1 MSEVIIGS
9 ARHDEFGKLAGKAGD
24 QLQAGT
30 GNDFKG
36 EVSMQQYYKHKYD
49 WYVLRF
55 KDVANRHKMA
65 ERMVKACNNSN
76 NGYSQPD
83 RLAVVRD
90 GVESKKPTNGDCG
103 TYIRRCFIEATG
115 KDPGNFYTETEVAA
129 LTKTGLVELVK
140 ASEKELM
147 IGDILVSKK
156 KGHTAV
162 VILGKSPEEPVKP
175 KVNYY
180 FRYTGKSTSLV
191 EGLKAVGEK
200 DTSLSHRKKIAAVNG
215 ISGYVGASTQN
226 TKLLNLLKNGK
237 LIKA

>member
-1 MSEVIIGS
+1 MSNVIIGS

-24 QLQAGT
+24 QLQSGS

-36 EVSMQQYYKHKYD
+36 EVSMQPYYKHKYD

-65 ERMVKACNNSN
+65 ERMVKGCNNPN
-76 NGYSQPD
+76 NGYSQSD

-103 TYIRRCFIEATG
+103 TYVRRCFMEATG
-115 KDPGNFYTETEVAA
+115 IDPGNFTTENEVAA
-129 LTKTGLVELVK
+129 LTKTGLVELVN

-147 IGDILVSKK
+147 TGDILASKK

-162 VILGKSPEEPVKP
+162 VVLGKSPDEQKVTYYP
-175 KVNYY
+175 KYE
-180 FRYTGKSTSLV
+180 GMSTSIVTAL
-191 EGLKAVGEK
+191 ASVGER
-200 DTSLSHRKKIAAVNG
+200 DTSREHRKKIAEANDIKDYIG
-215 ISGYVGASTQN
+215 LAIQN
-226 TKLLNLLKNGK
+226 ITLLNLLKNGK

>member
-1 MSEVIIGS
+1 MSNVIIGS

-24 QLQAGT
+24 QLQSGS

-36 EVSMQQYYKHKYD
+36 EVSMQPYYKHKYG

-55 KDVANRHKMA
+55 KDVVYRHKMA
-65 ERMVKACNNSN
+65 ERKVKACNNPN
-76 NGYSQPD
+76 NGYSQSD

-103 TYIRRCFIEATG
+103 TYVRRCFMEATG
-115 KDPGNFYTETEVAA
+115 IDPGNFTTENEVAA
-129 LTKTGLVELVK
+129 LTKTGLVELVEAK
-140 ASEKELM
+140 EKDLM

-162 VILGKSPEEPVKP
+162 VVIGKSPDEQKVTYYP
-175 KVNYY
+175 KYE
-180 FRYTGKSTSLV
+180 GMSTSIVTAL
-191 EGLKAVGEK
+191 ASVGER
-200 DTSLSHRKKIAAVNG
+200 DTSREHRKKIAEANDIKDYIG
-215 ISGYVGASTQN
+215 LAIQN
-226 TKLLNLLKNGK
+226 ITLLNLLKNGK

>member
-1 MSEVIIGS
+1 MSNVIIGS

-24 QLQAGT
+24 QLQTGS

-36 EVSMQQYYKHKYD
+36 EVSMQPYYEHKYG

-55 KDVANRHKMA
+55 KDVAYRHKMA
-65 ERMVKACNNSN
+65 ERKVKACNNPN
-76 NGYSQPD
+76 NGYSQSD

-103 TYIRRCFIEATG
+103 TYVRRCFMEATG
-115 KDPGNFYTETEVAA
+115 IDPGNFTTENEVAA
-129 LTKTGLVELVK
+129 LTKTGLVELVEAK
-140 ASEKELM
+140 EKDLM

-162 VILGKSPEEPVKP
+162 VVIGKSPDEQKVTYYP
-175 KVNYY
+175 KYE
-180 FRYTGKSTSLV
+180 GMSTSIVTAL
-191 EGLKAVGEK
+191 ASVGER
-200 DTSLSHRKKIAAVNG
+200 DTSREHRKKIAEANDIKDYIG
-215 ISGYVGASTQN
+215 LAIQN
-226 TKLLNLLKNGK
+226 ITLLNLLKNGK

>member
-1 MSEVIIGS
+1 MSNVIIGS

-24 QLQAGT
+24 QLQTGS

-36 EVSMQQYYKHKYD
+36 EVSMQPYYKHKYD

-55 KDVANRHKMA
+55 KDVAYRHKMA
-65 ERMVKACNNSN
+65 ERKVKACNNPN
-76 NGYSQPD
+76 NGYSQSD

-103 TYIRRCFIEATG
+103 TYVRRCFMEATG
-115 KDPGNFYTETEVAA
+115 IDPGNFTTENEVAA
-129 LTKTGLVELVK
+129 LLKTGLVELVEAK
-140 ASEKELM
+140 EKDLM

-162 VILGKSPEEPVKP
+162 VVLGKCPDEKKVTYYP
-175 KVNYY
+175 KYE
-180 FRYTGKSTSLV
+180 GMSTSIVTAL
-191 EGLKAVGEK
+191 ASVGER
-200 DTSLSHRKKIAAVNG
+200 DTSREHRKKIAEANDIKDYIG
-215 ISGYVGASTQN
+215 LAIQN
-226 TKLLNLLKNGK
+226 ITLLNLLKNGK

>member
-1 MSEVIIGS
+1 MADVIIGS

-24 QLQAGT
+24 QLQSGC

-36 EVSMQQYYKHKYD
+36 EVSMQPYYKHKYD
-49 WYVLRF
+49 WNVLRF

-65 ERMVKACNNSN
+65 ERMVKACNNPN
-76 NGYSQPD
+76 VGYSQPQ
-83 RLAVVRD
+83 RLGIVND
-90 GVESKKPTNGDCG
+90 GVESKKLTNADCG
-103 TYIRRCFIEATG
+103 TTVRACFKEATG
-115 KDPGNFYTETEVAA
+115 KDPGNFNTETEVAA
-129 LTKTGLVELVK
+129 LTRTGLVDLVNV
-140 ASEKELM
+140 SEKELM

-162 VILGKSPEEPVKP
+162 VVLGKSPEESVKP
-175 KVNYY
+175 KVTYY
-180 FRYTGKSTSLV
+180 FRYTGNSTSLV

-200 DTSLSHRKKIAAVNG
+200 DTSKAHRKKIAAANG

>member
-1 MSEVIIGS
+1 MSNVIIGS

-24 QLQAGT
+24 QLQTGS

-36 EVSMQQYYKHKYD
+36 EVSMQPYYMHKYG

-55 KDVANRHKMA
+55 KDVAYRHKMA
-65 ERMVKACNNSN
+65 ERKVKACNNPN
-76 NGYSQPD
+76 NGYSQSD

-103 TYIRRCFIEATG
+103 TYVRRCFMEATG
-115 KDPGNFYTETEVAA
+115 IDPGNFTTENEVAA
-129 LTKTGLVELVK
+129 LLKTGLVELVEAK
-140 ASEKELM
+140 EKDLM

-162 VILGKSPEEPVKP
+162 VVLGKSPDEKKVTYYP
-175 KVNYY
+175 KYE
-180 FRYTGKSTSLV
+180 GMSTSIVTAL
-191 EGLKAVGEK
+191 ASVGER
-200 DTSLSHRKKIAAVNG
+200 DTSREHRKRIAEANDIKDYIG
-215 ISGYVGASTQN
+215 LAIQN
-226 TKLLNLLKNGK
+226 ITLLNLLKDGK

>member
-1 MSEVIIGS
+1 MSNVIIGS

-24 QLQAGT
+24 QLQTGS

-36 EVSMQQYYKHKYD
+36 EVSMQPYYKHKYG

-55 KDVANRHKMA
+55 KDVAYRHKMA
-65 ERMVKACNNSN
+65 ERKVKACNNPN
-76 NGYSQPD
+76 NGYSQSD

-103 TYIRRCFIEATG
+103 TYVRRCFVEATG
-115 KDPGNFYTETEVAA
+115 IDPGNFTTENEVAA
-129 LTKTGLVELVK
+129 LTKTGLVELVEAK
-140 ASEKELM
+140 EKDLM

-162 VILGKSPEEPVKP
+162 VVIGKSPDEQKVTYYP
-175 KVNYY
+175 KYE
-180 FRYTGKSTSLV
+180 GMSTSIVTAL
-191 EGLKAVGEK
+191 ASVGER
-200 DTSLSHRKKIAAVNG
+200 DTSREHRKKIAEANDIKDYIG
-215 ISGYVGASTQN
+215 LAIQN
-226 TKLLNLLKNGK
+226 ITLLNLLKNGK